1 MLTDPSK
8 RYTAQQ
14 VLAHTWVQNMAPNS
28 KDCILK
34 WNTDSI
40 KKYKNTNKFQKAVL
54 TFIAS
59 RLKEEEIKHLRE
71 IFLTLD
77 ENKDGCLS
85 LEEIKK
91 GISKLKDN
99 NINVEEIFNSI
110 DTDGSGA
117 INYTGNLLHTNFI

>member
-1 MLTDPSK
+1 MLADPSK
-8 RYTAQQ
+8 RFTAQQ
-14 VLAHTWVQNMAPNS
+14 VLKHTWVENMAPNS
-28 KDCILK
+28 KDCLLNL
-34 WNTDSI
+34 NTDNMRR
-40 KKYKNTNKFQKAVL
+40 YKNTNKFQKAVL

-59 RLKEEEIKHLRE
+59 RLKEEEIKHLKE

-91 GISKLKDN
+91 GLSKLKDN

-110 DTDGSGA
+110 DTDKSGS
-117 INYTGNLLHTNFI
+117 INYTGNENFY

>member
-8 RYTAQQ
+8 RFSAQQ
-14 VLAHTWVQNMAPNS
+14 VLHHTWVNNMAPNS

-34 WNTDSI
+34 LNTDNL
-40 KKYKNTNKFQKAVL
+40 KRYKNTNKLQKAVL

-59 RLKEEEIKHLRE
+59 RLKEDEIKHLKE

-91 GISKLKDN
+91 GITKLKDA
-99 NINVEEIFNSI
+99 NINVEEIFNCI
-110 DTDGSGA
+110 DTDGSGT
-117 INYTGNLLHTNFI
+117 INYTGKYL

>member
-14 VLAHTWVQNMAPNS
+14 VLSHTWVNNMAPNS
-28 KDCILK
+28 KDCILNL
-34 WNTDSI
+34 NTDNM
-40 KKYKNTNKFQKAVL
+40 KKYQTTNKLQKAVL

-59 RLKEEEIKHLRE
+59 RLKDDEIKHLKE
-71 IFLTLD
+71 IFITLD

-91 GISKLKDN
+91 GVTKLKDAKVD
-99 NINVEEIFNSI
+99 IEEIFKSI
-110 DTDGSGA
+110 DTDGSGV
-117 INYTGNLLHTNFI
+117 INYTGN

>member
-1 MLTDPSK
+1 MLCDPSK

-14 VLAHTWVQNMAPNS
+14 VLAHDWVMNNAPNS
-28 KDCILK
+28 KDCLLK
-34 WNTDSI
+34 LNTENL
-40 KKYKNTNKFQKAVL
+40 KRYQTTNKLQKAVL

-59 RLKEEEIKHLRE
+59 RLKEEEIKHLKD

-91 GISKLKDN
+91 GITKLKDC
-99 NINVEEIFNSI
+99 NINIDEIFKSI

-117 INYTGNLLHTNFI
+117 INYTGI